1 MPVESKF
8 VRVEADDPRRCQ
20 GIYRNG
26 QCPYKAVEGGTNCP
40 MHAGPS
46 QATAKSEQNKRI
58 YRLSKWQNRVGELAD
73 HEQVKGLR
81 EEIGVLRVLL
91 EETMSLCHD
100 STTLLMYSNRIS
112 DLATRI
118 EKLVNSCHRLEQSS
132 GLLLDKSAALNIGA
146 QIVEIVSR
154 YVSNEEAL
162 DSIGQGIV
170 DAILKTQSTQK
181 ATP

>member
-1 MPVESKF
+1 MPIESKF
-8 VRVEADDPRRCQ
+8 KRVAADDPRRCQ
-20 GIYRNG
+20 GIGGYG
-26 QCPYKAVEGGTNCP
+26 QCPYQALEGCTFCA

-46 QATAKSEQNKRI
+46 QAIAKAEAGKRI

-81 EEIGVLRVLL
+81 EEIGILRVLM
-91 EETMSLCHD
+91 EEIMAVCHD

-146 QIVEIVSR
+146 QIVELVSR
-154 YVSNEEAL
+154 YVANEEAL
-162 DSIGQGIV
+162 DAIGQGIV
-170 DAILKTQSTQK
+170 DAILKTQSK
-181 ATP
+181 VEK